1 MAKVRVYQL
10 ARELGLENTA
20 LMEKLRALGMD
31 IKNHMASL
39 SDDEVEQIRAQ
50 FRQEQAVKVDEV
62 RLGQNLIRRRRKVD
76 VVPPS
81 APAEAAPVVK
91 PAPVAPREEP
101 AEVAP
106 AREMKEI
113 EAPPSTVEEKLP
125 EVPEPAEELAPR
137 PPATGETAVE
147 PAPELRGPTHEVPLP
162 PILPLAEGEVPAT
175 ELPPPVA
182 LAKEETAVRPVLKK
196 PVEIPRKPVW
206 IPEEEEREKPGRK
219 GRPALGRKVVE
230 YKPKRAK
237 ELVWEGGPDRE
248 VSLREEGEVRRERK
262 VSIRRPPLKPL
273 ITVPK
278 PIKRKIRM
286 GDTILV
292 GELAKRMG
300 VKAAEII
307 KKLMQNGVMSTINQ
321 AVDAET
327 ASSIASAYGYEVE
340 RLQPEEALLLQEE
353 GEERPELLVERPPVV
368 TIMGHVNHGKT
379 RLLDAI
385 RKTNVMESEAGG
397 ITQHI
402 GAYKVN
408 VGDKVVVFLDTP
420 GHEAFT
426 KMRARGAMVTDIVV
440 LVVAADDG
448 VMPQTLEAINHAR
461 AAGVPIVVAINK
473 IDLPEANVDR
483 VKQALTEHKLMP
495 EAWGGDTLYAEISA
509 KEGRGIQELL
519 ELILLQAEM
528 LELKANPAKRMKGV
542 IIEARL
548 DRTLGPVATVLVRE
562 GTLRVG
568 DPFVTGLH
576 YGKVRALLDDRG
588 ARVSEAGPSIPVE
601 VLGCSGVP
609 EAGDPFFV
617 VEDEKKAK
625 LLSSLRAEKARQ
637 VDAAQAGRLSLD
649 DLYERIRAED
659 VKELNIILKA
669 DVQGSVEALAG
680 SLERL
685 STDKVKV
692 KILHG
697 GVGGVNESDVML
709 AAASNALVIGFN
721 VRAEPKAM
729 AMVEQE
735 KVDVRFYTVIYD
747 AVSDVKTALQ
757 GMLEP
762 VYKEVFL
769 GRAEVR
775 ETFMIPKVGMVA
787 GSYVL
792 EGKMERNAKVRVLR
806 DSVQI
811 HDGRIASLRRF
822 KDDAREV
829 AAGYECGIRIEGF
842 NDVKVGDVLETY
854 SLEQVSQVLEERGKE
869 RRPG

>member
-1 MAKVRVYQL
+1 MATVRVYQL
-10 ARELGLENTA
+10 ARELGLDNAT
-20 LMEKLRALGMD
+20 LIEKLRALGMD
-31 IKNHMASL
+31 IKNHMAGL
-39 SDDEVEQIRAQ
+39 SEDDVEQIRAQ

-62 RLGQNLIRRRRKVD
+62 RLGQNLIRRRRKVE
-76 VVPPS
+76 VAPS
-81 APAEAAPVVK
+81 PTPAEPALVTQPV
-91 PAPVAPREEP
+91 PVALREEP

-106 AREMKEI
+106 VLEAEEVETPTPAVVETPAKVPGLALEVAP
-113 EAPPSTVEEKLP
+113 APPVTAERPAER
-125 EVPEPAEELAPR
+125 VPEPASP
-137 PPATGETAVE
+137 VQ
-147 PAPELRGPTHEVPLP
+147 EVPLP
-162 PILPLAEGEVPAT
+162 PILPSEEREAPAP
-175 ELPPPVA
+175 EYLSPVVV
-182 LAKEETAVRPVLKK
+182 AKEEMPGKPVLKR
-196 PVEIPRKPVW
+196 PVEIPKKPLW
-206 IPEEEEREKPGRK
+206 IPEEEEREKPGKK
-219 GRPALGRKVVE
+219 GRPALGKKVVE

-248 VSLREEGEVRRERK
+248 VALREEGEVRREK
-262 VSIRRPPLKPL
+262 KISIRRPPLKPV

-327 ASSIASAYGYEVE
+327 ASSIASAYGYEIE
-340 RLQPEEALLLQEE
+340 RLQPEEVLLLQEE
-353 GEERPELLVERPPVV
+353 EEERPELLVERPPVV

-385 RKTNVMESEAGG
+385 RKTNVMEREAGG

-448 VMPQTLEAINHAR
+448 VMPQTVEAINHAR
-461 AAGVPIVVAINK
+461 AAGVPIVVAVNK
-473 IDLPEANVDR
+473 IDLPDANVDR

-588 ARVSEAGPSIPVE
+588 VRVSEAGPSIPVE

-625 LLSSLRAEKARQ
+625 LVSSLRTEKARQ
-637 VDAAQAGRLSLD
+637 ADAAQVGRMSLD
-649 DLYERIRAED
+649 DLYERIRTED

-697 GVGGVNESDVML
+697 GVGGVTESDVML

-747 AVSDVKTALQ
+747 AVADVKAALE

-762 VYKEVFL
+762 VYKEVLL

-792 EGKMERNAKVRVLR
+792 EGKIERNAKVRVLR

-842 NDVKVGDVLETY
+842 NDVKVGDILESY
-854 SLEQVSQVLEERGKE
+854 SLEQVSQILEKQGKE